1 MKLLIIIVPLFL
13 ISFSVK
19 AGDILRE
26 DYRDKISNFSDQ
38 IVNND
43 PFSDSNSEFNKE
55 LDKVINEIVDK
66 EMEILFTELG
76 IEVTKEQVDE
86 PVKVENDS
94 SEPKKNCRKER
105 RCRPTRFG
113 AGSTCW
119 TTEVCTP
126 VQ

>member
-76 IEVTKEQVDE
+76 IEVTKEQVDHI
-86 PVKVENDS
+86 V
-94 SEPKKNCRKER
+94 R
-105 RCRPTRFG
+105 
-113 AGSTCW
+113 
-119 TTEVCTP
+119 
-126 VQ
+126 